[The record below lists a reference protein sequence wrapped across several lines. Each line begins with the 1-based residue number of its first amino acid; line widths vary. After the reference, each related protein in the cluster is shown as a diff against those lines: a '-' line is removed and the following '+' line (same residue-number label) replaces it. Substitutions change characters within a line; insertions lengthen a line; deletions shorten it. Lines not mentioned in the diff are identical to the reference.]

1 MNFNEEMEIVFKE
14 AGLND
19 GELISIQ
26 KEDKGTPSDYANL
39 KAKILIKTE
48 ENRNMMV
55 LSDLY
60 SKESLPCGSNTKSL
74 EKNIESQNIEGKT
87 LADISAELRA
97 YLTGSNYSV
106 EQLRRI
112 YTKTYISDIFCM
124 DNPSNC
130 DTGSNYKADSK
141 TLKKIK
147 CRKNPSLG
155 FWKKY

>member
-19 GELISIQ
+19 GKLILIPI
-26 KEDKGTPSDYANL
+26 EDKGTPSDYANL
-39 KAKILIKTE
+39 ERKILIETE
-48 ENRNMMV
+48 ENRNMMR

-60 SKESLPCGSNTKSL
+60 LRESLPCGSNTK

-112 YTKTYISDIFCM
+112 YAKTDISDSICM
-124 DNPSNC
+124 DNLSNC

-141 TLKKIK
+141 TLKRIK

>member
-19 GELISIQ
+19 GKLISIP
-26 KEDKGTPSDYANL
+26 KEDKGMPSDYANL
-39 KAKILIKTE
+39 EAI
-48 ENRNMMV
+48 
-55 LSDLY
+55 Y

-112 YTKTYISDIFCM
+112 YTKTDISDNICM
-124 DNPSNC
+124 DNPSNS
-130 DTGSNYKADSK
+130 DIGSSYKADSK
-141 TLKKIK
+141 TLKKLK
-147 CRKNPSLG
+147 CRKNPNL
-155 FWKKY
+155 